1 MQTSV
6 NLAYGSAMASI
17 GLTIPAVAVA
27 SWIID
32 VQLEL
37 GLSGIELVLL
47 ALTAVIGVL
56 TVTPGRVTLLQGGV
70 HLAVFSAFLVL
81 AFSP

>member
-1 MQTSV
+1 MKIGPGLV
-6 NLAYGSAMASI
+6 VPALA
-17 GLTIPAVAVA
+17 
-27 SWIID
+27 
-32 VQLEL
+32 
-37 GLSGIELVLL
+37 ELVLL